1 MGTQYFQ
8 CQLATC
14 KKKNISIVKFV
25 KLALAQCMHTWT
37 LERVCVC
44 GRVGGCMI
52 GQASW
57 WDNYWL
63 VQRLQVCVVSSPSTK
78 NDLSISNCVKKTL
91 NQCLVC
97 IYSSYIGVK

>member
-1 MGTQYFQ
+1 
-8 CQLATC
+8 
-14 KKKNISIVKFV
+14 
-25 KLALAQCMHTWT
+25 MHTWT

-44 GRVGGCMI
+44 VRVGGCMI

-78 NDLSISNCVKKTL
+78 NDLSISNCVKKNL